1 MVEEYQS
8 ANAEL
13 LWLVKRAR
21 KLMAN
26 KRIEKISL
34 CKVGRFHNKSFP
46 VIEDKKYDVPERHSC
61 KAVKGLSSFD
71 DEWP

>member
-26 KRIEKISL
+26 KRIEK
-34 CKVGRFHNKSFP
+34 
-46 VIEDKKYDVPERHSC
+46 KK
-61 KAVKGLSSFD
+61 FM
-71 DEWP
+71 